1 MFLLTYYRVVPVP
14 DLQPNIITAI
24 FVLIGVAMVVVGWV
38 RIFRRRPQRSQ
49 SEQPPSA

>member
-24 FVLIGVAMVVVGWV
+24 LVLIGVAMVVIGWI
-38 RIFRRRPQRSQ
+38 RIFRRRPQRR
-49 SEQPPSA
+49 SEEPPSAQ